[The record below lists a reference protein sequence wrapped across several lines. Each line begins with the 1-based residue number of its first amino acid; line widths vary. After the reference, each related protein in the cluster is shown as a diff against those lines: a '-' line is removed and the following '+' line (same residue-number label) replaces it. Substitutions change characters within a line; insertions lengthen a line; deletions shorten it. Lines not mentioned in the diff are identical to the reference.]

1 MPELVR
7 KIISTDV
14 EREALRGPST
24 MRFTFEEHFV
34 ISKCGDIDF
43 TDVKLSRLQRM
54 LAISKALETR
64 MMRSTSL

>member
-1 MPELVR
+1 
-7 KIISTDV
+7 
-14 EREALRGPST
+14 

-43 TDVKLSRLQRM
+43 TDVKLSRLQWM
-54 LAISKALETR
+54 LTISKASETR

>member
-1 MPELVR
+1 
-7 KIISTDV
+7 
-14 EREALRGPST
+14 

-43 TDVKLSRLQRM
+43 TDVKLPRLQRM